1 MSTHAIRTSEA
12 GVRDPAATKPADR
25 GPGTDGDDPPGLL
38 RAFRYL
44 DLAILA
50 LALPIFLLAGLPLL
64 GWGATAAAWLAQR
77 GIRAL
82 IERRV
87 RETED
92 PRTLVGLTAASMIM
106 RGWLMALTIFGAGL
120 IENDAG
126 LSAAILA
133 IVLFTVFLSSEMIL
147 RPFGP
152 TGPPRAKSGAR

>member
-12 GVRDPAATKPADR
+12 GAPGRAATS
-25 GPGTDGDDPPGLL
+25 PPQGGEAELPLVL

-44 DLAILA
+44 DLVLLA
-50 LALPIFLLAGLPLL
+50 LALPLFLLAGLPLL
-64 GWGATAAAWLAQR
+64 GWGATAGAWLLQR
-77 GIRAL
+77 AIRAL

-87 RETED
+87 RRTDD
-92 PRTLVGLTAASMIM
+92 PRTLVGLIAASMIA

-133 IVLFTVFLSSEMIL
+133 IVLFTVFFSGEMIL
-147 RPFGP
+147 KPFGP
-152 TGPPRAKSGAR
+152 TGPPRPKPRAR

>member
-1 MSTHAIRTSEA
+1 LSTHAIRTSEA
-12 GVRDPAATKPADR
+12 SVPPAPAHDR
-25 GPGTDGDDPPGLL
+25 RGGGGGGELPGLL

-50 LALPIFLLAGLPLL
+50 LALPIFLVAGLPLL
-64 GWGATAAAWLAQR
+64 GWGATAGAWLLQR
-77 GIRAL
+77 AIRAL
-82 IERRV
+82 TERQV
-87 RETED
+87 RQSDD
-92 PRTLVGLTAASMIM
+92 PRTLVGLTAASMIA

-133 IVLFTVFLSSEMIL
+133 IVLFTVFFSGEMIL

-152 TGPPRAKSGAR
+152 TGPQRKGAR

>member
-12 GVRDPAATKPADR
+12 GASGPAAT
-25 GPGTDGDDPPGLL
+25 PPPQGRESGKAGLPLGL

-44 DLAILA
+44 DLVLLA
-50 LALPIFLLAGLPLL
+50 LALPLFVLAGLPLL
-64 GWGATAAAWLAQR
+64 GWGATAGAWLVQR

-87 RETED
+87 LQTDD
-92 PRTLVGLTAASMIM
+92 PRTLVGLTAASMIA

-126 LSAAILA
+126 LSAAILT
-133 IVLFTVFLSSEMIL
+133 IVLFTVFLSGEMIL

-152 TGPPRAKSGAR
+152 TGPPSPKSRAR

>member
-12 GVRDPAATKPADR
+12 GASGPPATSPPQGRESAGAEL
-25 GPGTDGDDPPGLL
+25 PGAL

-44 DLAILA
+44 DLVLLA
-50 LALPIFLLAGLPLL
+50 LALPLFLLAGLPLL
-64 GWGATAAAWLAQR
+64 GWGATAGAWLAQR
-77 GIRAL
+77 AIRAL

-87 RETED
+87 RRTDD
-92 PRTLVGLTAASMIM
+92 PRTLVGLIAASMIA

-133 IVLFTVFLSSEMIL
+133 IVLFTVFFSGEMIL
-147 RPFGP
+147 KPFGP
-152 TGPPRAKSGAR
+152 TGPPRTKPRAR